1 MKYALLVVLRTIC
14 DTGFY
19 IACSFTGTWLALTYF
34 NVI

>member
-1 MKYALLVVLRTIC
+1 MKNALLIALRTIC
-14 DTGFY
+14 DAWFY